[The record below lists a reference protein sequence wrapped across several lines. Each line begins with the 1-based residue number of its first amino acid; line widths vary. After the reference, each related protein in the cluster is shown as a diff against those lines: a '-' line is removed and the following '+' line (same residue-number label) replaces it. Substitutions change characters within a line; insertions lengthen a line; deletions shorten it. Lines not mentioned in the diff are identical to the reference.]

1 MYFSNQFI
9 EAMVDSIPKY
19 LLERVALLYAKKGT
33 AEFSFDDAM
42 ATLGGSRS
50 YMGQI
55 LPKLVKAGW
64 IEKKVDPV
72 DRRRKIY
79 RIIAPDETLKKLGNE
94 LQE

>member
-1 MYFSNQFI
+1 MYFLNRFI
-9 EAMVDSIPKY
+9 ETMVDSIPKY

-33 AEFSFDDAM
+33 TEFSFDDAM
-42 ATLGGSRS
+42 AILGDSRS

-64 IEKKVDPV
+64 IEKKVNPI

-79 RIIAPDETLKKLGNE
+79 RLVAPDETLKKLGNK